1 MWLLSLFCIPS
12 VPGLPS
18 ASRSASLTFECCRIF
33 HQSVLQ
39 SPWEGKAEALS
50 QHLQVVKCVIIPY
63 KMLAA
68 SAPFISHRNMICEMS
83 SPMAKRGKCKLIVC
97 LLLVCFIYIYVCV

>member
-1 MWLLSLFCIPS
+1 MGLLSLYCVPS
-12 VPGLPS
+12 VSGLPS
-18 ASRSASLTFECCRIF
+18 GSRSASLTFESCRIF

-50 QHLQVVKCVIIPY
+50 QHLQVVKCVIIPH

-68 SAPFISHRNMICEMS
+68 SAPFICHRNMICEMS
-83 SPMAKRGKCKLIVC
+83 SSMVKGGKCKLITC